1 MLVSKRRGFGCGW
14 RRELSTR
21 ATIRS
26 IAVMELEK
34 NQRLWNLKKIKI
46 HAMCQW
52 LIIVIWLIIVGSAL
66 TLLVGLELLIIVGH
80 PIIVGLAL
88 LVIAGRF
95 RFKQQLK

>member
-1 MLVSKRRGFGCGW
+1 
-14 RRELSTR
+14 
-21 ATIRS
+21 
-26 IAVMELEK
+26 
-34 NQRLWNLKKIKI
+34 
-46 HAMCQW
+46 MCQW

-95 RFKQQLK
+95 GFKQQLK

>member
-1 MLVSKRRGFGCGW
+1 
-14 RRELSTR
+14 
-21 ATIRS
+21 
-26 IAVMELEK
+26 MELEK

-46 HAMCQW
+46 HEMCQW
-52 LIIVIWLIIVGSAL
+52 LIIVLWLVIVGSAL

-95 RFKQQLK
+95 RFQAAVEVRQHAGRNGVSYTVYSKSI